1 MTSTNQDNDAVITA
15 AACLFRA
22 ALASEACSDPGFQLC
37 CLTALHHLGT
47 PHHQPPDTHMRDPE
61 TLVRQAL
68 ATLTTLPPVE
78 FGTSAILDACAAGR
92 RALLRLSS

>member
-1 MTSTNQDNDAVITA
+1 MTSTNQDNDAVIRA

-22 ALASEACSDPGFQLC
+22 AIASEACSDPGFQLW

-47 PHHQPPDTHMRDPE
+47 PHHQPTDIHMRDPE
-61 TLVRQAL
+61 TLVREAL
-68 ATLTTLPPVE
+68 RTLSTLPPAE
-78 FGTSAILDACAAGR
+78 FATSAILDASAAGR